1 MKIRCWVWAGPCR
14 LQNGAGPMRL
24 RQEDYAKRNGGADSR
39 KVAAKKGRRLGG
51 LAPSDACCTT
61 DIVIICPPEAC
72 NIEMRLRWI
81 SCHINM
87 EIWRNFRFAMFC
99 GGAGRTRSTATRI
112 FKHGFRRDDVIVVP
126 SRAGIAVEDR
136 QRTIHRPAARRAERT
151 ANRSINAVSTNEN
164 CAMGRLLLILDGAII
179 GPVEFLSSAT
189 KFSDAWSPI
198 IRTTPADSEFAAAYM
213 RDADNWLI
221 GLPTQEGS
229 RFHIE
234 WASRSIG
241 PLGVKVKSLIFWSKA

>member
-1 MKIRCWVWAGPCR
+1 MDIMSYKHGNLEEFSLCNVLWRR
-14 LQNGAGPMRL
+14 
-24 RQEDYAKRNGGADSR
+24 GADSKHR
-39 KVAAKKGRRLGG
+39 HKDFQTWLPPRR
-51 LAPSDACCTT
+51 
-61 DIVIICPPEAC
+61 CP
-72 NIEMRLRWI
+72 R
-81 SCHINM
+81 
-87 EIWRNFRFAMFC
+87 
-99 GGAGRTRSTATRI
+99 
-112 FKHGFRRDDVIVVP
+112 P

-179 GPVEFLSSAT
+179 GHVEFLSSAT